1 LKLFS
6 VNLWLVGCPFFQQD
20 SWAKL
25 ILSNLVSL
33 SLMIHQYT
41 TAGMNSYRMNRIN
54 EITTAME
61 KPPENTKLC
70 LSTLFLVA
78 SRINLHF
85 N

>member
-1 LKLFS
+1 
-6 VNLWLVGCPFFQQD
+6 
-20 SWAKL
+20 
-25 ILSNLVSL
+25 
-33 SLMIHQYT
+33 
-41 TAGMNSYRMNRIN
+41 MNSYRMNRIN